1 MTKKKKLPI
10 IFILIALS
18 SQLYIDFNIPNFKF
32 SFAAVIF
39 PVFLYVYNKM
49 NPIFLGVFSG
59 ASVYLMRIIAFII
72 SNGNIKGAFS
82 SYIPEMLFYIFYGI
96 IFYIY
101 NIFNSNNNI
110 GRMFF
115 VAILGD
121 FCSNFLEIYIRIGNS
136 IFRNFKTIQA
146 LILAAVI
153 RAGIMFLIL
162 IVLKYYRMFLIKQE
176 HEERYRRLLWLT
188 SRLKTEVYWMEKNM
202 DNVEKVMSNS
212 YELFTKISNN
222 EEKESWG
229 NRSLEIAKDVHE
241 LKKEYSLIVRG
252 LDEILAN
259 RLDDNGMNF
268 HELAFI
274 LKESMDTEIR
284 YTDKDIYLDFKL
296 GDDFFT
302 EEHYYLMSVFR
313 NIITN
318 GIDSIE
324 KEGMISLIHK
334 EDEENHIF
342 IIKDNGFGI
351 SGEDLSHIYSPGFS
365 TKVDYVTGQVN
376 RGLGLSLVKNI
387 VEVHFKGDI
396 TVRSNVGEGTIF
408 TIIIPK
414 IELEA

>member
-1 MTKKKKLPI
+1 
-10 IFILIALS
+10 
-18 SQLYIDFNIPNFKF
+18 
-32 SFAAVIF
+32 
-39 PVFLYVYNKM
+39 
-49 NPIFLGVFSG
+49 
-59 ASVYLMRIIAFII
+59 
-72 SNGNIKGAFS
+72 
-82 SYIPEMLFYIFYGI
+82 MLFR
-96 IFYIY
+96 
-101 NIFNSNNNI
+101 S
-110 GRMFF
+110 
-115 VAILGD
+115 
-121 FCSNFLEIYIRIGNS
+121 
-136 IFRNFKTIQA
+136 
-146 LILAAVI
+146 
-153 RAGIMFLIL
+153 AGIMFLIL

-188 SRLKTEVYWMEKNM
+188 SRLKTEVYWMGKSM

-212 YELFTKISNN
+212 YELFIKISNN

-252 LDEILAN
+252 LDEMLAN

-302 EEHYYLMSVFR
+302 KEHYYLMSVFR

-324 KEGMISLIHK
+324 KKGMISLIHK
-334 EDEENHIF
+334 EDGENHIF
-342 IIKDNGFGI
+342 IIKDNGSGI
-351 SGEDLSHIYSPGFS
+351 SGEDLSHVYSPGFS

-376 RGLGLSLVKNI
+376 RGLGLSLAKNI

-396 TVRSNVGEGTIF
+396 TVQSNVGEGTIF

-414 IELEA
+414 IELEV